1 MNADDGVRYV
11 LVGIS
16 GAPKPFASIPHAN
29 TPVRLPEVRKARASL
44 IANVTV
50 GAVLIVLTVG
60 GIVFYFAAG
69 LA

>member
-1 MNADDGVRYV
+1 MN
-11 LVGIS
+11 
-16 GAPKPFASIPHAN
+16 APKPVASIPHAN